1 MDVPETPKTLSADQL
16 DKMSPDE
23 RARAFRERIVTDEGA
38 IPADFRDKIH
48 KRARSL
54 GDSSAKHAG

>member
-1 MDVPETPKTLSADQL
+1 MQDTPETLSADQL

-23 RARAFRERIVTDEGA
+23 RAQAFRERIVTDEAA
-38 IPADFRDKIH
+38 IPTDFRETIY

-54 GDSSAKHAG
+54 GNPSAKPAG

>member
-1 MDVPETPKTLSADQL
+1 MPDIPETLSADRL

-23 RARAFRERIVTDEGA
+23 RAEAFRGRIVTDEAA
-38 IPADFRDKIH
+38 IPADFKEAIY

-54 GDSSAKHAG
+54 GNSSAKHAG

>member
-1 MDVPETPKTLSADQL
+1 MSDIPEPLSADQL

-23 RARAFRERIVTDEGA
+23 RAKAFRERIVTDADA
-38 IPADFRDKIH
+38 IPAEFRDKIF

-54 GDSSAKHAG
+54 GNPSAKPSG